1 MIGTYK
7 EFYRFVKENNPYI
20 CAIWEDFN
28 NRPDPQV
35 GDEFLLYYS
44 ITEIGVLNPI
54 YVIFDKV
61 LLDSKFKN
69 GVAFYYIF
77 HDKKTNEEIKVRSI
91 NSVDNIENL
100 TFDDK
105 IDLYGF
111 WKRCHPVKD
120 SDK

>member
-7 EFYRFVKENNPYI
+7 EFYQFVKENNSYI
-20 CAIWEDFN
+20 CSLWEDFN

-44 ITEIGVLNPI
+44 ITEMGVLTPLQ
-54 YVIFDKV
+54 VIFDKV

-77 HDKKTNEEIKVRSI
+77 HNKNTNEEIKVKSI
-91 NSVDNIENL
+91 NSVDDISKLTIE
-100 TFDDK
+100 DQK
-105 IDLYGF
+105 DLYGF
-111 WKRCHPVKD
+111 WKTCFPIND

>member
-7 EFYRFVKENNPYI
+7 EFYQFVKENNSYI
-20 CAIWEDFN
+20 CSLWEDFN

-35 GDEFLLYYS
+35 GDEFLLYHS
-44 ITEIGVLNPI
+44 IAEIGVLNPLQ
-54 YVIFDKV
+54 VIFDKV
-61 LLDSKFKN
+61 LLDSKFNN

-77 HDKKTNEEIKVRSI
+77 RDKKTNEEIKVRSI

-111 WKRCHPVKD
+111 WKTCFPVNNR
-120 SDK
+120 DK